1 MVFLIINKEKGR
13 EKNWRK
19 KKVKLKYEGGKKEN
33 KIYKMFWLRMYLVE
47 ISRYG
52 IVCMYFGV
60 VVVEKWYFGDE
71 CIVFYISVE
80 GILRML
86 IVCLY
91 DLYSDKI
98 GEWKSYFK

>member
-1 MVFLIINKEKGR
+1 MYVFWGCCCR
-13 EKNWRK
+13 EM
-19 KKVKLKYEGGKKEN
+19 
-33 KIYKMFWLRMYLVE
+33 I
-47 ISRYG
+47 
-52 IVCMYFGV
+52 
-60 VVVEKWYFGDE
+60 FGDE

>member
-1 MVFLIINKEKGR
+1 MVFLIINKEKGW

-60 VVVEKWYFGDE
+60 VVVEKWYLVMNVLYF
-71 CIVFYISVE
+71 
-80 GILRML
+80 IL
-86 IVCLY
+86 V
-91 DLYSDKI
+91 
-98 GEWKSYFK
+98 